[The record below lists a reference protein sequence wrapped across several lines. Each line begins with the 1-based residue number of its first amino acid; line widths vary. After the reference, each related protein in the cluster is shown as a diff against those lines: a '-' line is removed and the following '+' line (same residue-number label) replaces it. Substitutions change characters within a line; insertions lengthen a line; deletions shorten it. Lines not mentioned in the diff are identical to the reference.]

1 MKHYY
6 KFTLLFNLFFF
17 AISFV
22 MAQDPVFSQFVINST
37 YLNPSL
43 TGFRYGTE
51 VISHYRNQW
60 YNVREG
66 YSKFE
71 TRNVSLSTCLPTF
84 YSGLGLMYVDNIEGE
99 GYLKSQKYVGTY
111 AYEVLPHRRSRAE
124 NQDNRVFRLGLRASY
139 NTRQVNWDKFVFTNQ
154 LDPIHGIVL
163 PSSLAVNNNI
173 LVAKN
178 YFDADF
184 GTVFGLRSIN
194 IGTKKMFSNLLM
206 GFCISHLARPNISL
220 IKADERLPWRYT
232 IHLSGAYNLN
242 WRMPNKAEMYLV
254 PVLKID
260 WQKKSANKN
269 PTQFM
274 NANYGAVIGMKN
286 FSFGAYMQNKKVLP
300 ETYNTNTLVV
310 LTGFQFEAGNI
321 PIQFTLSKDI
331 SLNGVGS
338 DTGGAW
344 EASLII
350 RAKKITPDTPI
361 HNHHDVPCRSAI
373 PLIDW
378 ND

>member
-1 MKHYY
+1 MKHYLQT
-6 KFTLLFNLFFF
+6 TLLLCMSCFT
-17 AISFV
+17 ISV
-22 MAQDPVFSQFVINST
+22 VVAQDPVFSQFVINST

-60 YNVREG
+60 YNVRQG

-84 YSGLGLMYVDNIEGE
+84 YSGFGLMYVDNTEGE

-111 AYEVLPHRRSRAE
+111 AYEVLPHRKSRAE
-124 NQDNRVFRLGLRASY
+124 NRDNRVFRLGMRVSY

-154 LDPIHGIVL
+154 LDPIHGIVM
-163 PSSLAVNNNI
+163 PSSLVSNNNI

-178 YFDADF
+178 YIDADF
-184 GTVFGLRSIN
+184 GTVFGLRSID
-194 IGTKKMFSNLLM
+194 IGPKKMFSNLLM

-220 IKADERLPWRYT
+220 VSADERLPWRYT
-232 IHLSGAYNLN
+232 VHFSGAYNLN
-242 WRMPNKAEMYLV
+242 WKMPNKAEMYVV

-274 NANYGAVIGMKN
+274 NANYGAVLAMRS

-300 ETYNTNTLVV
+300 DTYNTNNLV
-310 LTGFQFEAGNI
+310 LLAGFQFEKGNL
-321 PIQFTLSKDI
+321 PIQFTISKDI

-338 DTGGAW
+338 DTGSAW
-344 EASLII
+344 ELSLII

-361 HNHHDVPCRSAI
+361 HNHNDVPCRTPL

-378 ND
+378 

>member
-1 MKHYY
+1 MKQYY
-6 KFTLLFNLFFF
+6 LKSILLFYLGLF
-17 AISFV
+17 ASSFV
-22 MAQDPVFSQFVINST
+22 VAQDPVFSQFFINST

-60 YNVREG
+60 YNVRQG

-99 GYLKSQKYVGTY
+99 GYLKSQKYVATY
-111 AYEVLPHRRSRAE
+111 AYEVLPHRKSRAE
-124 NQDNRVFRLGLRASY
+124 NADNRVFRLGMNLSY

-154 LDPIHGIVL
+154 LDPIHGVVL
-163 PSSLAVNNNI
+163 PSSLVSNNNI

-178 YFDADF
+178 YIDADF
-184 GTVFGLRSIN
+184 GTAFGLRSIN

-206 GFCISHLARPNISL
+206 GFSISHLTRPNISL
-220 IKADERLPWRYT
+220 ISADERLPWRYSV
-232 IHLSGAYNLN
+232 HLSGAYNLN
-242 WRMPNKAEMYLV
+242 WRMPNNAEMYLV

-274 NANYGAVIGMKN
+274 NANYGVLLGMKN
-286 FSFGAYMQNKKVLP
+286 FSFGAYMQNKKVFP
-300 ETYNTNTLVV
+300 DTYNTNNLIL
-310 LTGFQFEAGNI
+310 LTGFQFETGNI
-321 PIQFTLSKDI
+321 PIQFTLSKDL
-331 SLNGVGS
+331 SLNAVGS

-361 HNHHDVPCRSAI
+361 HNHNDVPCRSPL

-378 ND
+378 